1 LEKIKIKGEA
11 RKKKEKEKE
20 KRLGKQIMK
29 KKFFRGN
36 FFN

>member
-1 LEKIKIKGEA
+1 LEKIKIKGQA
-11 RKKKEKEKE
+11 WKKKEKEKE

-36 FFN
+36 IF